1 MRRFLRSV
9 LLLGV
14 FLGGYYL
21 GHLPDSPDIFGWAV
35 SVYQR
40 VHRVAGEIC
49 ARAEQDNV
57 GVAIMGDYEQI
68 GEGDLVRRT
77 GRIAEVPVGDELIG
91 RVVNAVGQPVDGK
104 GPINTKEFMPVER
117 IAPGVVQR
125 QPVKEPM

>member
-57 GVAIMGDYEQI
+57 GVAEATVGY
-68 GEGDLVRRT
+68 LLS
-77 GRIAEVPVGDELIG
+77 GDE
-91 RVVNAVGQPVDGK
+91 QPK
-104 GPINTKEFMPVER
+104 R
-117 IAPGVVQR
+117 
-125 QPVKEPM
+125 